1 MPDATGTPSTNF
13 QLPKYDPDNDAPS
26 GLGFNTFVDD
36 LDSKLKTKVPNHLI
50 TSLGANDVPIWNG
63 TTWVRASGTPS
74 SSTFLRGDGQW
85 AAIGSTTIS
94 VGTALPGSPSNGD
107 KFILTNSTTAPT
119 YQWLLQYDTSISGSS
134 KWRFLGGNPLTS
146 WGTNAFLTNGYE
158 DIASLTTPTTG
169 TYYVDARAYAS
180 NGAVGPDPKYVE
192 NGSDVA
198 TVTFGTNASRTLV
211 FVQNRA
217 LTASWILK
225 VQAKANGSDQTL
237 VHGMVSI
244 IPVLLT

>member
-13 QLPKYDPDNDAPS
+13 LLPKYNPDIDAPS
-26 GLGFNTFVDD
+26 GLGFNTMVDD

-50 TSLGANDVPIWNG
+50 TGLGVNDVPVWNG
-63 TTWVRASGTPS
+63 TTWVRASGTPTA
-74 SSTFLRGDGQW
+74 STFLRGDGQW

-94 VGTALPGSPSNGD
+94 VGTALPVSPSNGD

-146 WGTNAFLTNGYE
+146 LGMIAFTTNGFV

-180 NGAVGPDPKYVE
+180 NAAVGPDPKYVE
-192 NGSDVA
+192 NGIDV
-198 TVTFGTNASRTLV
+198 VPVNFGTNTSRTLV
-211 FVQNRA
+211 FVENRA

-225 VQAKANGSDQTL
+225 VQAKANGTDQTA